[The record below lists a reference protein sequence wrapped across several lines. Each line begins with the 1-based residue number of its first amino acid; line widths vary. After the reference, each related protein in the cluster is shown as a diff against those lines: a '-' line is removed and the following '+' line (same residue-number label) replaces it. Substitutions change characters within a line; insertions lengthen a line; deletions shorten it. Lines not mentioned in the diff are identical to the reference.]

1 MRKKILLLIL
11 MPLLALRVSAF
22 VPDSVHTLQS
32 VIVTASSRLSTMRA
46 GSPLQLFTHK
56 DLLRMGVA
64 DVAEAVKHFAG
75 VQVRDY
81 GGIGGL
87 KTVSVRGL
95 GAMHTGV
102 SYDGVMVGNSESG
115 QVDISRF
122 ALDNISLIWLS
133 VGQQDDIFVSAR
145 QFASAAT
152 LNIETL
158 PIRSD
163 SVKLIANVR
172 TGSFGL

>member
-1 MRKKILLLIL
+1 

-87 KTVSVRGL
+87 KTVS
-95 GAMHTGV
+95 
-102 SYDGVMVGNSESG
+102 
-115 QVDISRF
+115 
-122 ALDNISLIWLS
+122 
-133 VGQQDDIFVSAR
+133 
-145 QFASAAT
+145 AT
-152 LNIETL
+152 T
-158 PIRSD
+158 
-163 SVKLIANVR
+163 V
-172 TGSFGL
+172 